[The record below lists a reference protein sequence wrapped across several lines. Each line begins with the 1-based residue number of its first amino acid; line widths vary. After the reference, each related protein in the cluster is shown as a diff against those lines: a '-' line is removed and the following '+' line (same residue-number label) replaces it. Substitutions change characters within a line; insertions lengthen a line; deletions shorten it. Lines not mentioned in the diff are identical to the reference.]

1 MKTVHVITVLAL
13 AAAGFAVD
21 AMSAADDAKAAYKTT
36 TEQAA
41 ESYKVARARCDLL
54 TGNPKD
60 VCAAEAKAARIYQ
73 EANAKAIYKNNLD
86 ATTDARKAIANAD
99 HEVEMTRCGSLTG
112 NPKDV
117 CVKAAKANLVSAL
130 ADAKADRKVIE
141 ARADASEDKRSAD
154 YNVALEKCDAF
165 AGDMKKACVAD
176 VKGQFGK

>member
-1 MKTVHVITVLAL
+1 MKTVHVFTVLAL

-21 AMSAADDAKAAYKTT
+21 AMSAADDAKTAYKATT
-36 TEQAA
+36 DQAA
-41 ESYKVARARCDLL
+41 ESYKTARARCDLL

-60 VCAAEAKAARIYQ
+60 ICAAEAKAARVYQ
-73 EANAKAIYKNNLD
+73 EANARAIFKNNLS
-86 ATTDARKAIANAD
+86 ATTEARKAIANAD
-99 HEVEMTRCGSLTG
+99 HDVEVARCGSLTG

-117 CVKAAKANLVSAL
+117 CLKAAKANLVATL

-165 AGDMKKACVAD
+165 AGDLKKTCVAN
-176 VKGQFGK
+176 VKAQFGK

>member
-1 MKTVHVITVLAL
+1 MKTVHLLTVLAL

-21 AMSAADDAKAAYKTT
+21 AMSAADDAKAAYKATID
-36 TEQAA
+36 QATQ
-41 ESYKVARARCDLL
+41 SYKTSRSRCDSLA
-54 TGNPKD
+54 GNPKD

-73 EANAKAIYKNNLD
+73 EANAKAIYKNNVD

-99 HEVEMTRCGSLTG
+99 HEVETVRCGSLTG

-117 CVKAAKANLVSAL
+117 CLKAAKANLIASL

-141 ARADASEDKRSAD
+141 ARADANEDKRSAD

-165 AGDMKKACVAD
+165 AGEAKKTCVAD
-176 VKGQFGK
+176 VKAQFGR